1 MRELAAIVL
10 AAGKGERL
18 RAAAH
23 TDLPKVLIPILGR
36 PMIAYV
42 LDAIREAGI
51 GDITLVVG
59 YQADKVRAALG
70 EAYRYIFQKMQLGSG
85 HAVLCAREALAGV
98 SENVLVLC
106 GDSPLFTSETIR
118 LLAEHHRQTGAA
130 ITLVSAMPD
139 DPSGYGRILRN
150 AAGGIRAIV
159 EEKGA
164 SDETKA
170 IREVNGGAYA
180 FRAEWLWANIER
192 MRVNAAGE
200 LNLTDLV
207 EIAVSDGETVQTIS
221 CDPQEILGINTPEQ
235 LAEVETLLGT
245 KSDAARQCGL

>member
-1 MRELAAIVL
+1 MREFAAIVL

-18 RAAAH
+18 RIAAH

-70 EAYRYIFQKMQLGSG
+70 EAYRYIFQKPQLGSG
-85 HAVLCAREALAGV
+85 HAVLCAKEALAGA
-98 SENVLVLC
+98 SEHVLVLC

-130 ITLVSAMPD
+130 ITLVSATPD
-139 DPSGYGRILRN
+139 DPSGYGRILRDV
-150 AAGGIRAIV
+150 AGGIRAIV

-180 FRAEWLWANIER
+180 FRAEWLWANIEHI
-192 MRVNAAGE
+192 RVNAAGE

-207 EIAVSDGETVQTIS
+207 EIAVSDGEMVQTIP
-221 CDPQEILGINTPEQ
+221 CDPQEILGINTRDQ
-235 LAEVETLLGT
+235 LADVEKLL
-245 KSDAARQCGL
+245 AAMTDMRP